1 MVRRMP
7 LTSPQLVDSE
17 WIAFPGG
24 ELEGTTPKALC
35 PDCCARLTSLLGGH
49 RGPDGA
55 RGRTLCFQCYRTD
68 LERDRALRAAAG
80 LETASEARFQT
91 TLPFEP
97 VDRLRLERLKTE
109 RIASRQMLRVGL
121 GPYTNKRRQAQIAAR
136 HALQRLASGL
146 QAQREHRPDVART
159 LSGMVRAAEL
169 QLPESWL
176 PFVTSRLTS

>member
-1 MVRRMP
+1 MVERVS
-7 LTSPQLVDSE
+7 LSSPQLVDSE

-24 ELEGTTPKALC
+24 ELEGTPPKALC
-35 PDCCARLTSLLGGH
+35 PDCRARLASAQGPDCAR
-49 RGPDGA
+49 R
-55 RGRTLCFQCYRTD
+55 RTLCFQCYRTD
-68 LERDRALRAAAG
+68 LERNRALHAAAG

-97 VDRLRLERLKTE
+97 VDRARLERLKNE

-146 QAQREHRPDVART
+146 QAQGENRADVARA
-159 LSGMVRAAEL
+159 LSGIATAAEL

-176 PFVTSRLTS
+176 PFVTRRLTS